1 MNLRKIFFS
10 FLVLIVLF
18 CSFILFKTLTFKSLQ
33 RNYQKVASVTVP
45 ESAIRRFQD
54 ALAFR
59 TISYSDPLLLDTT
72 AFSGFLRYVATAF
85 PLVDSLLEKRIL
97 GGYTLLYQWSGQSD
111 SSPALIYSHYDVVP
125 VDSASLTKWEAPPF
139 SGDILDG
146 YIYGRGALDD
156 KVGVLATLE
165 AMELLLSKGFRPAR
179 TLYFGFG
186 HDEEVGGNNGAGLI
200 VSYLKKNGVKLKFS
214 LDEGAPLMDGKL
226 VGITRPV
233 ALIGTAEK
241 GYVSYKLT
249 INTLGGHSSTPT
261 EDNTIGSLAK
271 AIVQL
276 EQNQFDYL
284 IAPVAEQLRYL
295 GPEMPFFRR
304 MVFANLWMTESM
316 ILKQL
321 NAHTTTAPTM
331 IEGGIKDN
339 VIPTTAS
346 VVINFRIMPGQSIQ
360 EVYDHV
366 LEVVNDPRIQI
377 TPLPSGGYEASPV
390 SSANTEAFELLEK
403 TVKQV
408 FGDVVV
414 SPFLL
419 PAGTDSKYFVT
430 ISESSYRMNP
440 AKISGISA
448 AGFHGLNERIS
459 VESYLS
465 SVQFYHQLIVNIE

>member
-1 MNLRKIFFS
+1 
-10 FLVLIVLF
+10 
-18 CSFILFKTLTFKSLQ
+18 
-33 RNYQKVASVTVP
+33 
-45 ESAIRRFQD
+45 
-54 ALAFR
+54 
-59 TISYSDPLLLDTT
+59 
-72 AFSGFLRYVATAF
+72 
-85 PLVDSLLEKRIL
+85 
-97 GGYTLLYQWSGQSD
+97 
-111 SSPALIYSHYDVVP
+111 
-125 VDSASLTKWEAPPF
+125 
-139 SGDILDG
+139 
-146 YIYGRGALDD
+146 
-156 KVGVLATLE
+156 
-165 AMELLLSKGFRPAR
+165 
-179 TLYFGFG
+179 
-186 HDEEVGGNNGAGLI
+186 
-200 VSYLKKNGVKLKFS
+200 
-214 LDEGAPLMDGKL
+214 
-226 VGITRPV
+226 
-233 ALIGTAEK
+233 
-241 GYVSYKLT
+241 
-249 INTLGGHSSTPT
+249 
-261 EDNTIGSLAK
+261 
-271 AIVQL
+271 
-276 EQNQFDYL
+276 
-284 IAPVAEQLRYL
+284 
-295 GPEMPFFRR
+295 
-304 MVFANLWMTESM
+304 MTESM

-448 AGFHGLNERIS
+448 AGFHGLN
-459 VESYLS
+459 
-465 SVQFYHQLIVNIE
+465 